1 MWLLRTGPSTPPSL
15 GGILLQD
22 LFHGRPPGGQS
33 GSGCRKEALGQAGPQ
48 GRPSGKGQALM
59 EGAGL
64 GFQWWVS
71 VPDSEPS
78 WTFVY
83 LYRQYTFIGAC
94 CTLVLSERLKEM
106 LTWP

>member
-1 MWLLRTGPSTPPSL
+1 MPAQDVASENRSFNSTQL
-15 GGILLQD
+15 GWD
-22 LFHGRPPGGQS
+22 PA
-33 GSGCRKEALGQAGPQ
+33 GSGCRKEALGQAL
-48 GRPSGKGQALM
+48 R

-78 WTFVY
+78 WTLVY

-94 CTLVLSERLKEM
+94 CILVLSERLKGDAD
-106 LTWP
+106 LALG

>member
-1 MWLLRTGPSTPPSL
+1 M
-15 GGILLQD
+15 
-22 LFHGRPPGGQS
+22 
-33 GSGCRKEALGQAGPQ
+33 
-48 GRPSGKGQALM
+48 GQALR

-78 WTFVY
+78 WTLVY

-94 CTLVLSERLKEM
+94 CILVLSERLKGDAD
-106 LTWP
+106 LALG